1 MKRLLALGLVAVTAV
16 AAAALQTSSAAGSP
30 ARSASELS
38 LNSVLETRYQ
48 FGDFCAGGAP
58 APADGLCVRFRGT
71 GLIRGLGSVTVTYD
85 KVVREGSDC
94 PVAQARTA
102 VVAVAG
108 KGTIELAKPGIT
120 CGPTAPTGV
129 GPLDFSVTGGSGA
142 YAGATGSLR
151 FNANVYRPDLSCGP
165 CGRGRDWWSG
175 TLSVPGLAFDLVP
188 PALAGTVSKIVR
200 APRGATGVRVRY
212 AVSARD
218 AVDGEVKASC
228 APRSGSSFR
237 RGSTA
242 VICSAADSSGNMRHA
257 RFTITVR

>member
-1 MKRLLALGLVAVTAV
+1 MKRLLTLGLVAVAAV
-16 AAAALQTSSAAGSP
+16 AALQTSSAAGSP

-48 FGDFCAGGAP
+48 FGDFCPGGAP

-71 GLIRGLGSVTVTYD
+71 GLVRGLGSVTVTYD

-102 VVAVAG
+102 VVSVAG

-142 YAGATGSLR
+142 YAGAAGSLR
-151 FNANVYRPDLSCGP
+151 FSANVYRPDLSCGP
-165 CGRGRDWWSG
+165 CGRGRDRWSG
-175 TLSVPGLAFDLVP
+175 TLSVPGLTFDLVP
-188 PALAGTVSKIVR
+188 PTLTGAVSKIVR
-200 APRGATGVRVRY
+200 APSSATRIRVRY
-212 AVSARD
+212 AVSGRD
-218 AVDGEVKASC
+218 AADAAVAVAC
-228 APRSGSSFR
+228 APRSGSFFR
-237 RGSTA
+237 RGRTA
-242 VICSAADSSGNMRHA
+242 VTCTATDSSANTGRA
-257 RFTITVR
+257 GFTITVR